1 MKILKIVFFLV
12 SSTVFS
18 QDLTDNLLLYYSFDG
33 DTNDSSINGNDGI
46 NFGATFANDRFGN
59 PNSAIYFDGV
69 NDYVNFPNIS
79 ELKPDL
85 PISFSFWIKRSE
97 EHTSELQSRENLV
110 CRLLL

>member
-1 MKILKIVFFLV
+1 LYRHCLHLDSTSFPTRR
-12 SSTVFS
+12 SS
-18 QDLTDNLLLYYSFDG
+18 DLG

-85 PISFSFWIKRSE
+85 PISFSFWIKYESYNSDDRDVFNTSFE
-97 EHTSELQSRENLV
+97 EDRN
-110 CRLLL
+110 